1 MDRDPLVGR
10 GFRGEEVFNTL
21 DGFIKDKRSEL
32 DPTVL
37 WTHCNLHGAVL
48 AFKTLPDK
56 LKKGLD
62 ISVKITNHI
71 KSRPLQCHLLE
82 VLCEDMVGA
91 ILAECSAKRIQ
102 IAQPQLGKF
111 CFYLHHHTFL
121 SDSLRLK
128 VTAIESQSQ
137 KLKLDEGYFSWVI
150 ATAVTNGG
158 WLLYRRDYEL
168 FFGQKTD
175 SMDLLTCMTSVSH
188 LVSQTKRLLHN
199 EEGEIPRNGCR
210 IFSSVRAVISATCV
224 EQLPFICLIYP
235 IFSQTVQ
242 SLSLILWLRVFYLIV
257 NEMSL
262 TGSDND
268 GFLDI
273 LNDSLEESDIDSASD
288 SDYVEKSDHDSSS
301 EFSGTLSS
309 HSETE
314 EVIHERSDSWIGRD
328 RVCSG
333 NKQEPS
339 KNVRTRAHNIYPGR
353 QGPRSAARHAKTP
366 FEIWSL
372 FMTKDIIDVIVLNTN
387 VYIGKIRA
395 KYVRER
401 SAKDTDENEIKA
413 LLGLLLLAGVLQSN
427 RLNLCDL
434 YSTDGTGV
442 EIFSSTM
449 SLQRLRFL
457 LRCLRFDHA
466 TRSERKRQD
475 KLAAIRMVFD
485 TFVRNCTEN
494 YMHSAHVTIDEVLV
508 SFKGRC
514 PFRMYIPSKVAKYG
528 IKIFE
533 LSDSETYYVSK
544 MEVYVGKQN
553 EGPHQMDTSPAV
565 VVKRLCSAI
574 VGTGR
579 NITMDN

>member
-1 MDRDPLVGR
+1 M
-10 GFRGEEVFNTL
+10 
-21 DGFIKDKRSEL
+21 
-32 DPTVL
+32 
-37 WTHCNLHGAVL
+37 
-48 AFKTLPDK
+48 
-56 LKKGLD
+56 
-62 ISVKITNHI
+62 VK
-71 KSRPLQCHLLE
+71 
-82 VLCEDMVGA
+82 
-91 ILAECSAKRIQ
+91 
-102 IAQPQLGKF
+102 
-111 CFYLHHHTFL
+111 
-121 SDSLRLK
+121 
-128 VTAIESQSQ
+128 SQSQ
-137 KLKLDEGYFSWVI
+137 KLKLDEGYFSRVI
-150 ATAVTNGG
+150 ATAVTNGR

-273 LNDSLEESDIDSASD
+273 LNDSLEESDIGSASD
-288 SDYVEKSDHDSSS
+288 SDCVEKSDHDSFS

-309 HSETE
+309 DSETE

-395 KYVRER
+395 
-401 SAKDTDENEIKA
+401 N
-413 LLGLLLLAGVLQSN
+413 
-427 RLNLCDL
+427 
-434 YSTDGTGV
+434 TDGTGV

-457 LRCLRFDHA
+457 LRCLRFDDHA

-475 KLAAIRMVFD
+475 KLAAIRIVFD

-514 PFRMYIPSKVAKYG
+514 PFRMYISSKAAKYG

-553 EGPHQMDTSPAV
+553 EGPHQMDTSPALLLGRRPTEGEANCCGDHEEKQKADSQQPIWISEKYDSEKPEIV
-565 VVKRLCSAI
+565 VFYNKTKSGVEHADQLAQCYNTARKSRPWPLAI
-574 VGTGR
+574 FFHLLNVSIDIHLPDPGPSTTQDTG
-579 NITMDN
+579 IEIVLQKP